1 MVVAEVD
8 HRAIVG
14 FNRLMTMLLLRL
26 VLYFIIAEVDYIVD
40 NVAVA
45 EVYNVSVAKVDDVV
59 IVIANLTWV

>member
-1 MVVAEVD
+1 
-8 HRAIVG
+8 
-14 FNRLMTMLLLRL
+14 MLLLRL

-59 IVIANLTWV
+59 IVIANLT